1 MTSKEFFFDHVITE
15 VKKKRGGPLRILELG
30 CGTARYVPAM
40 TEKYLDLE
48 YVGVEPIKA
57 SFEESQKNLAGISR
71 AHVFFQL
78 GYDKIATVEDASFD
92 IVISFSVLEHVKQ
105 LGKFIDL
112 SARYLKKGGLMVHR
126 YDLGHAL
133 YPGSLKEQFQ
143 VFLGNTFPDVLPETK
158 FVRYVPLSE
167 VEGHYKRHTIQIV
180 RHTHHQMPDH
190 KALSKA
196 LDKALTQDDRVM
208 EDVYAWEL
216 SHAEAFHTIEEKKRE
231 RLFPTVAV
239 WGEK

>member
-15 VKKKRGGPLRILELG
+15 VKKKTQGPIRILELG

-40 TEKYLDLE
+40 ISKYPDLE

-57 SFEESQKNLAGISR
+57 SFEESQKNLNGISR
-71 AHVFFQL
+71 AKVFFQL
-78 GYDKIATVEDASFD
+78 GYDKIEGIEDASFD

-105 LGKFIDL
+105 LGRFLDL
-112 SARYLKKGGLMVHR
+112 SARYVKRGGLMVHR

-158 FVRYVPLSE
+158 FVRYVPLTE
-167 VEGHYKRHTIQIV
+167 VEDHYKRHNIRITK
-180 RHTHHQMPDH
+180 HTYHQMPDH
-190 KALSKA
+190 KALGKA
-196 LDKALTQDDRVM
+196 LREGEVM
-208 EDVYAWEL
+208 EEVYAWEL
-216 SHAEAFHTIEEKKRE
+216 AHADAFHTIKEEKRE

-239 WGEK
+239 WGESAV